1 MFTLKQ
7 ILAHCNMLYVF
18 DFLDFSNT
26 YLTNSTLR
34 SIVAVQISV
43 RARNTRKV
51 KLLED
56 TITFNGL
63 IKYDLLSY

>member
-1 MFTLKQ
+1 MLTLKQ
-7 ILAHCNMLYVF
+7 IVAHCNMLNVF

-34 SIVAVQISV
+34 TIVAVQISV

-56 TITFNGL
+56 KITFNGL
-63 IKYDLLSY
+63 TKYDLLSY